1 MYMNVNT
8 DTTRRA
14 RGKEH
19 TMDRTTERTMTTV
32 TGAEIRAEIAAYRER
47 MNARTTDLLN
57 QPDATPA
64 EVAAS
69 LVEWVRHMGFGA
81 SILDDGNV
89 LVYLMGRRVS
99 VMEVSLAT
107 YLRED
112 VLRWDERGVLVL
124 VGDD

>member
-1 MYMNVNT
+1 
-8 DTTRRA
+8 
-14 RGKEH
+14 
-19 TMDRTTERTMTTV
+19 MDRTTERTTTTV

>member
-1 MYMNVNT
+1 MT
-8 DTTRRA
+8 A
-14 RGKEH
+14 SE
-19 TMDRTTERTMTTV
+19 RTTTE
-32 TGAEIRAEIAAYRER
+32 
-47 MNARTTDLLN
+47 LLN
-57 QPDATPA
+57 APDPTPA

-69 LVEWVRHMGFGA
+69 LVEWARKMGFEA
-81 SILDDGNV
+81 RVEPDGNV
-89 LVYLMGRRVS
+89 LVYLTGRRVT